1 MKPNGTPM
9 LVTSRLECLI
19 PNHTTSLENQAT
31 SKEIVQSFPK
41 KGLQGFPSH
50 SPLFCLKAK
59 IGGER
64 NM

>member
-1 MKPNGTPM
+1 MKPNETPM
-9 LVTSRLECLI
+9 FVTSRLECLI

-31 SKEIVQSFPK
+31 SKEIVQSFQK
-41 KGLQGFPSH
+41 KGFPSH